1 MGSLAERAMPQAW
14 PKESAQ
20 SGQHASWIAGRV
32 MVLLSHYFQPDNPVE
47 VQQAALKD
55 WVAALA
61 PYPQH
66 VIERACERYLRNQ
79 PRRRPTPGDIRA
91 ICEARQETKSDSAA
105 PQGDRSKLTYDEL
118 DLLESKVLPT
128 ARKWVGI
135 PGLEQFG
142 RDTLAYWGERA

>member
-1 MGSLAERAMPQAW
+1 MTSLATRAMPQTW
-14 PKESAQ
+14 PKESAE
-20 SGQHASWIAGRV
+20 SGQHAAWIAGRV

-47 VQQAALKD
+47 VQQAALAD
-55 WVAALA
+55 WVSALA
-61 PYPQH
+61 PFPQH

-105 PQGDRSKLTYDEL
+105 PRGSRAALTYDQL

-128 ARKWVGI
+128 ARKWLGI
-135 PGLEQFG
+135 PGLEDFG
-142 RDTLAYWGERA
+142 RDTLAYWGEKI